1 MQRIQLPAVG
11 QSYRHADLPLSAQ
24 TTKNWFPEVNTE
36 TNVTVSLQPYFG
48 TELVFQTPLAGA
60 DRGMFYFKGS
70 VLKVTGTNLYG
81 SNIVTGVLSLIGT
94 ISGTDYCDFAASS
107 DYLVIVS
114 SGYAYKYDGATLSTI
129 SDVDLET
136 PNSVAYLN
144 KQWVYQGDDN
154 RFGVSD
160 AGDPTSVNGI
170 NYATAESDG
179 SNLLRVYAFNQLI
192 YLFCER
198 VIETW
203 WNSGSGNPPF
213 DRVEGG
219 IAQTGCGAPWSIS
232 HNDNFI
238 YFVGDD
244 QMVYQMTGSQVR
256 PVSTIPLS
264 QVFQGYAE
272 VYSSRGVCFTRN
284 GQNFYQINVDDY
296 TWLFN
301 ETAGAWS
308 EVTIGTDE
316 RQCPITSHLRV
327 ANVNFVADGNKVLQF
342 TGDATYNGEGVIRER
357 VTGKISGETLGAEY
371 IGRPIFMSRCEIII
385 KGVPPLGDAPQ
396 IMLSWSD
403 DAGYTWSNERLI
415 TCGELGNYTFKAVA
429 TQLGR
434 FYERVFR
441 IRVSDEWA
449 CSIHRMSADI
459 DVGN

>member
-1 MQRIQLPAVG
+1 MRIQLPAVG

-48 TELVFQTPLAGA
+48 TELVFETPVAGA
-60 DRGMFYFKGS
+60 DRGMTYFGGD
-70 VLKVTGTNLYG
+70 VLKVTGNKLYAKNLLLDP
-81 SNIVTGVLSLIGT
+81 VTEIGT
-94 ISGTDYCDFAASS
+94 IAGTDYCDFAASS
-107 DYLVIVS
+107 DYLVIVT
-114 SGYAYKYDGATLSTI
+114 SGYAYKWDGAFLTTI
-129 SDVDLET
+129 GDVDLET
-136 PNSVAYLN
+136 PNTVAYLN
-144 KQWVYQGDDN
+144 NQWIYQGDDN

-160 AGDPTSVNGI
+160 AGDPTSINGI
-170 NYATAESDG
+170 NYATAESGG
-179 SNLLRVYAFNQLI
+179 SALLRVYVFNQLV
-192 YLFCER
+192 YLFCQGF
-198 VIETW
+198 IETW

-219 IAQTGCGAPWSIS
+219 IAQTGCGAPWSIA
-232 HNDNFI
+232 HNDNYI

-244 QMVYQMTGSQVR
+244 AMVYQMAGSQVR

-264 QVFQGYAE
+264 QAFQGYAE
-272 VYSSRGVCFTRN
+272 IFTARGFCFTRS
-284 GQNFYQINVDDY
+284 GQNFYQVNAGGS

-301 ETAGAWS
+301 ENSGAWS

-316 RQCPITSHLRV
+316 RQCPVTSHLRV
-327 ANVNFVADGNKVLQF
+327 ANVNFVADGEKVLQF
-342 TGDATYNGEGVIRER
+342 TNDATYNSETVIRER

-403 DAGYTWSNERLI
+403 DAGYTWSNERLL

-429 TQLGR
+429 NQLGR